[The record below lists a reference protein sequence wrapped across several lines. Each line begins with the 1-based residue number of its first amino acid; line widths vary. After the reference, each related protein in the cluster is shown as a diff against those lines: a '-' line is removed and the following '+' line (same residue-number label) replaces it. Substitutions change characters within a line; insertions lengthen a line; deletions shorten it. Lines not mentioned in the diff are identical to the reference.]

1 MARLPRLSIAGCPHH
16 VLQRGNNRQAVFM
29 DDADRSRYLA
39 LLGDAASRFRVAVHA
54 YVLLPNHVHLLLT
67 PADTAG
73 LAQTLQ
79 AVGRAYVRYFNDR
92 HGRSGTLWE
101 GRYRSA
107 PLEGAPY
114 LLPCLVWLD
123 THPQR
128 AGLVSEPAAY
138 GWSSHGHYVGQRV
151 DRLITPPDA
160 YWALGN
166 TPFAREAAYAE
177 LVRAGLGAPLER
189 AFARFAQ
196 GGWPMGG
203 AAFVDELE
211 QVGGRRTVR
220 GRAGRPK
227 KPPMATG

>member
-16 VLQRGNNRQAVFM
+16 VLQRGNNRQPVFV
-29 DDADRSRYLA
+29 DAADRSRYLA
-39 LLGDAASRFRVAVHA
+39 LLAEAASRFQVAVHA
-54 YVLLPNHVHLLLT
+54 YVLLDNHVHLLLT
-67 PADTAG
+67 PADGTG

-79 AVGRAYVRYFNDR
+79 ALGRAYVRYFNDR

-107 PLEGAPY
+107 PLEGAAY

-123 THPQR
+123 NHPVR
-128 AGLVSEPAAY
+128 AGLAVDAAAY

-160 YWALGN
+160 YWAMGN

-177 LVRAGLGAPLER
+177 LVRVGLAAPLER
-189 AFARFAQ
+189 ALTRFAQ
-196 GGWPMGG
+196 GGWPLGG
-203 AAFVDELE
+203 ADFAAELE
-211 QVGGRRTVR
+211 QLGGRRTVR

-227 KPPMATG
+227 KAVNKPD

>member
-1 MARLPRLSIAGCPHH
+1 MARLSRLAIPACPHL
-16 VLQRGNNRQAVFM
+16 VLQRGNNRQPVFA

-39 LLGDAASRFRVAVHA
+39 LLGEAAARFKVAVHA
-54 YVLLPNHVHLLLT
+54 YVLLDNHAHLLLT
-67 PADTAG
+67 PSDAAG
-73 LAQTLQ
+73 LTQTMQ
-79 AVGRAYVRYFNDR
+79 ALGRAYVRYFNDR

-107 PLEGAPY
+107 PLEGARY

-128 AGLVSEPAAY
+128 SGLATEPGGY
-138 GWSSHGHYVGQRV
+138 TWSSHGHYIGLRV
-151 DRLITPPDA
+151 DRLVTPPDA

-166 TPFAREAAYAE
+166 TPFAREMAYAD
-177 LVRAGLGAPLER
+177 LVRAGLDAPLER

-196 GGWPMGG
+196 GGWPMGDAVF
-203 AAFVDELE
+203 AADVAH
-211 QVGGRRTVR
+211 VGGRRTVR

-227 KPPMATG
+227 KVDAAGG